1 VILEF
6 IKTNDNKLIPATDE
20 CYEKI
25 SKVGAGASL
34 FFEWKPKRN
43 YENHKRFFSM
53 LKLVFDNQ
61 SFYKDM
67 DNILEIIKFR
77 SGYFDTIITHK
88 GGAKHYKT
96 KSISF
101 ETMDEEQFKMF
112 FSKAI
117 DIALEL
123 IPMDKKELEDMIL
136 RYA

>member
-1 VILEF
+1 MILEF
-6 IKTNDNKLIPATDE
+6 IKTFDNKLMPADKDCFDKMDE
-20 CYEKI
+20 IK
-25 SKVGAGASL
+25 AGKSI
-34 FFEWKPKRN
+34 FVEYKPNRN
-43 YENHKRFFSM
+43 YKNHKRFFSM

-88 GGAKHYKT
+88 GAKHYKT

-101 ETMDEEQFKMF
+101 DTMDEEQFKMF

-117 DIALEL
+117 DVALEL
-123 IPMDKKELEDMIL
+123 IPMDKQELEDMIL
-136 RYA
+136 RYV

>member
-1 VILEF
+1 MILEF
-6 IKTNDNKLIPATDE
+6 IKTFDNKLMPADKECFDKMDE
-20 CYEKI
+20 IK
-25 SKVGAGASL
+25 AGKSI
-34 FFEWKPKRN
+34 FVEYKPKRN

-61 SFYKDM
+61 SFYKDI

-88 GGAKHYKT
+88 GAKHYKT

-117 DIALEL
+117 DVALEL
-123 IPMDKKELEDMIL
+123 IPMDKQELEDMIL
-136 RYA
+136 RYV

>member
-1 VILEF
+1 MVIEF
-6 IKTNDNKLIPATDE
+6 IKTTNGVKPICENGINSINKI
-20 CYEKI
+20 KI
-25 SKVGAGASL
+25 GTTFYVTY
-34 FFEWKPKRN
+34 KPKRN

-88 GGAKHYKT
+88 GAKHYKT

-101 ETMDEEQFKMF
+101 DTMDEEQFKMF

-117 DIALEL
+117 DVALEL
-123 IPMDKKELEDMIL
+123 IDIRQEELEDMIL
-136 RYA
+136 RYV

>member
-1 VILEF
+1 MILEF
-6 IKTNDNKLIPATDE
+6 IKTFDNKLIPASDE
-20 CYEKI
+20 CHEKI
-25 SKVGAGASL
+25 SKASAGASM

-88 GGAKHYKT
+88 GVKHYKT
-96 KSISF
+96 KSINF

-117 DIALEL
+117 DVALEL
-123 IPMDKKELEDMIL
+123 IPMDKQELEDMIL
-136 RYA
+136 RYI

>member
-1 VILEF
+1 MILEF

-25 SKVGAGASL
+25 SKVSSGSSM

-77 SGYFDTIITHK
+77 AGYFDTIITHK
-88 GGAKHYKT
+88 GAKHYKT

-117 DIALEL
+117 DVALEL